1 MNYIERIKLAEQKQ
15 REIRDILYWCNR
27 MYQIEQY
34 REQLELIGQCFK
46 RKCDDGVT
54 VYYKILDLQEA
65 NEFRCVVLQFDDS
78 HSNPNVFD
86 LWSDIEDCFNYP
98 IVVSVMIRDI
108 LSYER
113 ITKEEFDEAIKNK
126 YSSMKERNKE
136 IINSKLLKMEKME
149 KECPLKDDTF

>member
-15 REIRDILYWCNR
+15 REIRDTLFWCER

-34 REQLELIGQCFK
+34 KEQLELIGQCFK
-46 RKCDDGVT
+46 RKRGDGVT

-78 HSNPNVFD
+78 CFSPNIFASY
-86 LWSDIEDCFNYP
+86 SDIDDYFNYP
-98 IVVSVMIRDI
+98 IVDSIMIRDI

-113 ITKEEFDEAIKNK
+113 ITEEEFDVAIKEK
-126 YSSMKERNKE
+126 YLSMKERNRE
-136 IINSKLLKMEKME
+136 IINNKLFQMKQLE